1 MLSRFAFC
9 SAIILFVPLALGG
22 EAANSRDWPQW
33 RGPDRNA
40 VSTETG
46 LLHEWPAAGP
56 KLLWNSRTVNNN
68 KSVGTGY
75 SSISVA
81 GGRIFTMG
89 DREGKGFVFALDEK
103 TGKHLWATHISP
115 GQGDGPR
122 CTPTVDGDRVYAL
135 SRQGELVCLGVEK
148 GDIIW
153 RKNYRKDFG
162 GHMMSGWDYSES
174 PLVDGDKLVCT
185 PGDDAAALVALNKYT
200 GAVIWKAKVPRA
212 KNQNHEGAGYASI
225 VVAEVGGI
233 RQYITLLGQSKG
245 VVGVEAG
252 TGKYLWHYNRI
263 SNGTANIPT
272 PLVKGDLVFCST
284 GYGAGAALLQLI
296 PTSGG
301 GIKATEI
308 YFLDGN
314 VLQNHHGGMVMVGD
328 YIYGGHGHNN
338 GLPFCLNMKT
348 GKFAWKPVRGAG
360 SGSAAVVYADNYLV
374 FRYENNVMALV
385 EGTPAGYNLVSKF
398 NLPGNVSTPGWQHP
412 VIVHGKLFIRGNDQ
426 ILCYD
431 VKQH

>member
-1 MLSRFAFC
+1 MLRRFTIC
-9 SAIILFVPLALGG
+9 SAIVFFVPLALGQ
-22 EAANSRDWPQW
+22 EVPSRDWPQW

-46 LLHEWPAAGP
+46 LLHEWPTEGP
-56 KLLWNSRTVNNN
+56 KLLWNSRTVNKN

-89 DREGKGFVFALDEK
+89 DRDGKGYVFALDEK
-103 TGKHLWATHISP
+103 TGEHLWATHISP
-115 GQGDGPR
+115 AQGDGPR

-148 GDIIW
+148 GNIIW
-153 RKNYRKDFG
+153 HTNFKKDLG
-162 GHMMSGWDYSES
+162 GRMMSGWDYSES

-185 PGDDAAALVALNKYT
+185 PGGDNAALVALDKRT
-200 GAVIWKAKVPRA
+200 GEIIWKAKVPDA
-212 KNQNHEGAGYASI
+212 GGAGYASI

-233 RQYITLLGQSKG
+233 RQYITLLGRSRG
-245 VVGVEAG
+245 VVGIAAKD
-252 TGKYLWHYNRI
+252 GKFLWNYNRVA
-263 SNGTANIPT
+263 NGTANIPT
-272 PLVKGDLVFCST
+272 CIVKDDMVFCTT
-284 GYGAGAALLQLI
+284 GYDDGGSALLKLTE
-296 PTSGG
+296 TSNGG
-301 GIKATEI
+301 VQASEV
-308 YFLDGN
+308 YYYPNN
-314 VLQNHHGGMVMVGD
+314 VLQNHHGGVVLVGD

-338 GLPFCLNMKT
+338 GLPFCINMKS

-360 SGSAAVVYADNYLV
+360 SGSAALVYADGYLY
-374 FRYENNVMALV
+374 FRYQNNVMALV
-385 EGTPAGYNLVSKF
+385 KATTEGYRLVSKF
-398 NLPGNVSTPGWQHP
+398 NLPGNLGTGWQHP
-412 VIVHGKLFIRGNDQ
+412 VIVHGKLFIRGDDQ